1 MEEENYEVKNLQ
13 QHYQGG
19 ATALSISGAQ
29 QEVQL
34 QKDMLFLS
42 VFGGVLALS
51 SPEQEVD
58 AAAATLDKE

>member
-1 MEEENYEVKNLQ
+1 MEEEHYEVKNLQ

-34 QKDMLFLS
+34 QKDMLCFCLFL
-42 VFGGVLALS
+42 VVY
-51 SPEQEVD
+51 
-58 AAAATLDKE
+58 